1 MKRTMYQAARHT
13 PKRKVTMYQMNFSQ
27 SKVEFEW
34 RPDFPNSQ
42 REQESSKIS
51 VVQLECEETGENIA

>member
-1 MKRTMYQAARHT
+1 MGISYQKKRQT

-34 RPDFPNSQ
+34 RPDFPNFQ

-51 VVQLECEETGENIA
+51 GFRLECEKTSENIS